1 MLSVLL
7 YDNGVVALL
16 YLLSGHSH
24 MLPDRATAHRAAGM
38 KNQNIYHPKQ
48 LVEVTN
54 SVKGLSSQFL
64 DHNASKPPFFIGW
77 ENILNKYFTNL
88 PGGYTNNYFFEF
100 KQGTVTVRYLADT
113 PDADAWSFE
122 MCAKPESTKKAILK
136 YLFGVDDVKHCT
148 FDKIRLERHAG
159 NTLKPKK
166 VQSLAK
172 KYFTIPTEYIDYY
185 PILPDDPENN
195 AQPVEYDS
203 EDEEIT
209 VAQIEQ
215 NAKKKRRHK
224 GAKESNK

>member
-1 MLSVLL
+1 M
-7 YDNGVVALL
+7 G
-16 YLLSGHSH
+16 
-24 MLPDRATAHRAAGM
+24 
-38 KNQNIYHPKQ
+38 
-48 LVEVTN
+48 E
-54 SVKGLSSQFL
+54 
-64 DHNASKPPFFIGW
+64 
-77 ENILNKYFTNL
+77 YFEQIFYQL
-88 PGGYTNNYFFEF
+88 PGGYTKHYFFEF
-100 KQGTVTVRYLADT
+100 RQGTVTVRYLADT

-136 YLFGVDDVKHCT
+136 DLFGVDDVKHCT

-195 AQPVEYDS
+195 AQPVEYGS

-215 NAKKKRRHK
+215 NAKIKKEKTQRC
-224 GAKESNK
+224 